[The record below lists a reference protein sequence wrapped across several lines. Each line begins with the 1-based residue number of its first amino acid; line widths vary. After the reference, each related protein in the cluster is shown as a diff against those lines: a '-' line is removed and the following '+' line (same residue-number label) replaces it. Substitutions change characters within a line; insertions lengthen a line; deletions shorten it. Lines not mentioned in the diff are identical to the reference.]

1 MATYKK
7 TNVFKRQQE
16 RKNKELMRKA
26 LYKINENID
35 SEQVRV
41 VEINGEKVNE
51 VYKLDEAIKLAEEKG
66 LDLVAMPSK
75 SDMPVCKI
83 VSVSKFFYDQEKKD
97 KQKNNN
103 NSRKEKAVSFS
114 PDINDNDFDV
124 KKKHVEGFLKEGL
137 QVKCSLFFCGRAVT
151 FKDFGFNK
159 MNQFIDDL
167 KEFCEPSAEP
177 VFDGKKAITVTLIPR
192 GKKNNAVKT

>member
-26 LYKINENID
+26 LYKTNENID

-51 VYKLDEAIKLAEEKG
+51 VYSLAEAIKLAEEKG

-83 VSVSKFFYDQEKKD
+83 VSVSKFLYDQEKKD

-103 NSRKEKAVSFS
+103 NRKEKAISFS
-114 PDINDNDFDV
+114 SDITENDFNV
-124 KKKHVEGFLKEGL
+124 KKKHVECFLKEGL
-137 QVKCSLFFCGRAVT
+137 QVKCSIFFRGRAVT
-151 FKDFGFNK
+151 FNDFGFNK

-167 KEFCEPSAEP
+167 KEFGEPGAEP
-177 VFDGKKAITVTLIPR
+177 VFDGKKTITVTLIPR
-192 GKKNNAVKT
+192 GKKSNAVKE

>member
-1 MATYKK
+1 MTTYKK

-26 LYKINENID
+26 LYKINENIVA
-35 SEQVRV
+35 EQVRV

-51 VYKLDEAIKLAEEKG
+51 VYNLAEALKLAEEKG

-75 SDMPVCKI
+75 SDILACKI

-103 NSRKEKAVSFS
+103 NTRKEKAISFS
-114 PDINDNDFDV
+114 SDITENDFNV
-124 KKKHVEGFLKEGL
+124 KKKHVECFLKEGL
-137 QVKCSLFFCGRAVT
+137 QVKCSIFFRGRAVT
-151 FKDFGFNK
+151 FNDFGFNK
-159 MNQFIDDL
+159 MNQFINDL
-167 KEFCEPSAEP
+167 NEFGEPSAEP
-177 VFDGKKAITVTLIPR
+177 VFDGKKTITVTLIPR
-192 GKKNNAVKT
+192 GKKSNAVKE